1 MSDAFVAY
9 IRHEE
14 KVLLMQRAD
23 EVSDFPGAWDG
34 VYGVGDSNDL
44 DVVASRIEEATGIPH
59 ESLTFIDFTCA
70 SALAAMPLAAVGGGG
85 RVGSDRGWG
94 PSGTASRLSVEG

>member
-44 DVVASRIEEATGIPH
+44 DVI
-59 ESLTFIDFTCA
+59 
-70 SALAAMPLAAVGGGG
+70 
-85 RVGSDRGWG
+85 
-94 PSGTASRLSVEG
+94 